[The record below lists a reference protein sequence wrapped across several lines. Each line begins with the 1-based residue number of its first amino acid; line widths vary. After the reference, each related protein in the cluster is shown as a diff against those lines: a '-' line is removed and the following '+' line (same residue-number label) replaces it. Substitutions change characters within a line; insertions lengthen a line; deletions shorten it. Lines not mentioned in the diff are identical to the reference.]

1 MEYTEITYTWEDNS
15 LQQNE
20 DQREMMHEC
29 MWFLCVNTKSEQSM
43 NDNLPRALQVKIQL
57 RPSQN
62 LHPKLQNKGSFALL
76 LHIQVR
82 D

>member
-29 MWFLCVNTKSEQSM
+29 MNACGFFALI
-43 NDNLPRALQVKIQL
+43 PRAS
-57 RPSQN
+57 SQ
-62 LHPKLQNKGSFALL
+62 
-76 LHIQVR
+76 
-82 D
+82 